1 MDYVMTDQEDYERVE
16 KFKSKLPEVQRL
28 TINDKC
34 LSIAFRIINSRNDI
48 DEACR
53 ESAKYCID
61 NNVFTSK
68 IIHVD
73 NLYNDLL
80 RYCHIIKKTE

>member
-1 MDYVMTDQEDYERVE
+1 MDYVMTDQEDSERVE
-16 KFKSKLPEVQRL
+16 KFKSKLPEIQRI

-34 LSIAFRIINSRNDI
+34 LAIAFRIINSRNDV

-61 NNVFTSK
+61 NDVFTSK
-68 IIHVD
+68 LIHVD
-73 NLYNDLL
+73 NLYNDLR
-80 RYCHIIKKTE
+80 RYWHIIRKTE